1 MNQIPTGTH
10 MESAVDRLL
19 AAGRAAGRNVWLAG
33 VGAVA
38 EVSEG
43 GLEMFDRLVERGRPV
58 EERQKQRVQAVAD
71 RVNRTVDE
79 ARKLV
84 EDTVQYESRGVLKRL
99 NVMSREDVKAL
110 GSRIGT
116 LSKKIDEYVAR
127 RQSAAAKTVEIVEI
141 VSPEGEAVAIVTPE
155 IPTAASQP
163 NASRPRQKK
172 ATR

>member
-1 MNQIPTGTH
+1 MNQIPTGID
-10 MESAVDRLL
+10 MGSAVDRLL
-19 AAGRAAGRNVWLAG
+19 GAGRTLWLAG

-58 EERQKQRVQAVAD
+58 EERQKRRVQAVTD
-71 RVNRTVDE
+71 RVSRAVDE

-84 EDTVQYESRGVLKRL
+84 EDTVQYESRGVLQRL
-99 NVMSREDVKAL
+99 NVMTREDVKLL

-127 RQSAAAKTVEIVEI
+127 RQTAPLKAVEIVEI

-155 IPTAASQP
+155 IPTAASKP
-163 NASRPRQKK
+163 KKASRPRQKK